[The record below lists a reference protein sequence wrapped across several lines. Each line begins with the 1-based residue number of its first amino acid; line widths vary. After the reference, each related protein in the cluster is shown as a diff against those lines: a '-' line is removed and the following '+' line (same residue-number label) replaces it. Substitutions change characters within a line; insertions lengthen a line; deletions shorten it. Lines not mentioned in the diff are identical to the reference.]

1 MRLHRGLPGRSP
13 LFTILWHTF
22 VWDDMSRFIYGIPV
36 ALLGLAVAGCGSD
49 VERADVYKV
58 SGKITL
64 NGAAVPDAGVIFS
77 PRDGQPLATGRTNTN
92 GEYTLTTY
100 EAGDGAAAGAYDVIL
115 SKSAPAETSQEVSHE
130 AYASGGALP
139 SHSGPQGGT
148 PQSQSLLPDRYSK
161 TGESG
166 LEATV
171 TPDGENVFNFT
182 LEP

>member
-1 MRLHRGLPGRSP
+1 
-13 LFTILWHTF
+13 
-22 VWDDMSRFIYGIPV
+22 MSRFIYGTPIV
-36 ALLGLAVAGCGSD
+36 LLCLAVAGCGGSEAD
-49 VERADVYKV
+49 RADVYEAR
-58 SGKITL
+58 GKITL
-64 NGAAVPDAGVIFS
+64 NGAPVPDAGVIFS

-115 SKSAPAETSQEVSHE
+115 SKSTPAETSGQAVSHE

-139 SHSGPQGGT
+139 SHSGPQGGV